1 MGNKRCDSLTKGCLN
16 SFADTVKAVGKE
28 HEFLVSITIE
38 THQWKNIKRLRK
50 CLNQYAMNIDLKV
63 QEGIK
68 VSEVKKYTKK
78 VLLEKVI
85 LSCRDYLQFCEKY
98 HVWKK
103 TGVSVQ
109 LEGYELSIDEYLN
122 FFEMWIH
129 DAEAV
134 WFVPFEDMANS
145 ILTGVHVENCENN
158 SCMGKYLYL
167 DKQDNV
173 YFCSKKPEVSKMYCL
188 KQENPKDIYN
198 EVYNNTLHTA
208 IEKRTE
214 CQNECEI
221 FGFCRGA
228 CPLKERKKEAC
239 MALMQKVA
247 CWGTFLEKEA
257 RNAFVEIEN
266 PCMRQLYL
274 SLSAYGFNFVE

>member
-1 MGNKRCDSLTKGCLN
+1 
-16 SFADTVKAVGKE
+16 
-28 HEFLVSITIE
+28 
-38 THQWKNIKRLRK
+38 
-50 CLNQYAMNIDLKV
+50 
-63 QEGIK
+63 
-68 VSEVKKYTKK
+68 
-78 VLLEKVI
+78 
-85 LSCRDYLQFCEKY
+85 
-98 HVWKK
+98 
-103 TGVSVQ
+103 
-109 LEGYELSIDEYLN
+109 
-122 FFEMWIH
+122 
-129 DAEAV
+129 
-134 WFVPFEDMANS
+134 
-145 ILTGVHVENCENN
+145 
-158 SCMGKYLYL
+158 
-167 DKQDNV
+167 
-173 YFCSKKPEVSKMYCL
+173 MYCL

-228 CPLKERKKEAC
+228 CPLKERKQETC

-274 SLSAYGFNFVE
+274 SLIAYGFDFVE